1 MHMGVKVLDQCTRP
15 TKIGP
20 LKISIS
26 VLNKL
31 ETDEQGIEQE
41 IIV

>member
-1 MHMGVKVLDQCTRP
+1 MGMAAWPMCKAFN
-15 TKIGP
+15 IGP